1 MKLEYYMIDGE
12 KYPIGDFI
20 HVGLAAQNPI
30 LVEVLV
36 KHNGLR
42 EATVEVCVVG
52 PSILTCPP
60 VLAKKITHRL
70 ILHPSCNI

>member
-12 KYPIGDFI
+12 KYPIRDFI

-42 EATVEVCVVG
+42 EATVKVCIVS
-52 PSILTCPP
+52 PSILTWPP
-60 VLAKKITHRL
+60 VLAKFVHID
-70 ILHPSCNI
+70 